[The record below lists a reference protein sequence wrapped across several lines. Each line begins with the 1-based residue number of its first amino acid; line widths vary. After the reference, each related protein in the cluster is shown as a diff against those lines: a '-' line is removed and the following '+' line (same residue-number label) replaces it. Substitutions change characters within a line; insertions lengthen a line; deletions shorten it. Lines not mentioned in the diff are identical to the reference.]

1 MKRIFLLSLFVFFVP
16 ALFFGAPFT
25 DMSYEEFYDQ
35 EAREY
40 VREETKTWWDD
51 DDIADFEQKS
61 KIEFAEKHPMAKE
74 FFKSIPVDYIVKP
87 RLYYAYNDEGDIIF
101 PYTLNIQKDTLD
113 VYLFDFSKDEKGLHG
128 RAEVYFDADDGSEI
142 YLYFDDF
149 YIQNDGTFVSGLSY
163 DDDEYYEN
171 YYIASDDMEIDLFKS
186 YLEKAEDGYRIVSLS
201 PALYTEAFYDEENEM
216 EQIHIGK
223 MVFDT
228 DCRIISC
235 DPYNEAQKIDESE
248 WTYGAVLTSVIWS
261 SESNLFHANGRIDIS
276 SLNIHEEFNDYEIII
291 TQKMLS
297 ITDRKEINFNYNG
310 YPMSTRVLLLEHWRL
325 STDITDIHINDR
337 TYPLSLYFRCSSS
350 DSDWYLYGT
359 SKKEVEEL
367 EKYLC
372 EDDLVLEYLMDSDGL
387 KVTFKSRF
395 PKGAEYMDTY
405 QFLIKPDGSMEY
417 LYIGSSNKMFG
428 IGNEYSNKMF
438 GIGLTALKAEIIYW
452 NNDTHKINI
461 GYPTL
466 LFPDYSMLGPV
477 GYNFTNL
484 RMDMDGNFE
493 TTENTHLPRSTT
505 FFGMPIYLNHFE
517 FADDG
522 IIMSGTLSVPEKVSS
537 VLHTTRLEID
547 RLYVGYDGSIKELV
561 SKNDKK
567 NSYYLP
573 GNGYF
578 ILVENGNHME
588 IEQTEYK
595 PECWVYLEDCILLVS
610 QRFFTADSDIHL
622 KNVRIN
628 FANNEG
634 LDYDSIYIPGGFCIT
649 LNGMKYDVTGGKII
663 SGQTDGITTHCLEFT
678 GKMETSGD
686 DRVPFVMDI
695 DFDGKLRRLQLEQD
709 GKTIELRTFNRVLRL
724 IK

>member
-223 MVFDT
+223 MVFDS

-248 WTYGAVLTSVIWS
+248 WT
-261 SESNLFHANGRIDIS
+261 
-276 SLNIHEEFNDYEIII
+276 
-291 TQKMLS
+291 
-297 ITDRKEINFNYNG
+297 
-310 YPMSTRVLLLEHWRL
+310 
-325 STDITDIHINDR
+325 
-337 TYPLSLYFRCSSS
+337 
-350 DSDWYLYGT
+350 
-359 SKKEVEEL
+359 
-367 EKYLC
+367 
-372 EDDLVLEYLMDSDGL
+372 
-387 KVTFKSRF
+387 
-395 PKGAEYMDTY
+395 
-405 QFLIKPDGSMEY
+405 
-417 LYIGSSNKMFG
+417 
-428 IGNEYSNKMF
+428 
-438 GIGLTALKAEIIYW
+438 
-452 NNDTHKINI
+452 
-461 GYPTL
+461 
-466 LFPDYSMLGPV
+466 
-477 GYNFTNL
+477 
-484 RMDMDGNFE
+484 
-493 TTENTHLPRSTT
+493 
-505 FFGMPIYLNHFE
+505 
-517 FADDG
+517 
-522 IIMSGTLSVPEKVSS
+522 
-537 VLHTTRLEID
+537 
-547 RLYVGYDGSIKELV
+547 
-561 SKNDKK
+561 
-567 NSYYLP
+567 
-573 GNGYF
+573 
-578 ILVENGNHME
+578 
-588 IEQTEYK
+588 
-595 PECWVYLEDCILLVS
+595 
-610 QRFFTADSDIHL
+610 
-622 KNVRIN
+622 
-628 FANNEG
+628 
-634 LDYDSIYIPGGFCIT
+634 
-649 LNGMKYDVTGGKII
+649 
-663 SGQTDGITTHCLEFT
+663 
-678 GKMETSGD
+678 
-686 DRVPFVMDI
+686 
-695 DFDGKLRRLQLEQD
+695 
-709 GKTIELRTFNRVLRL
+709 
-724 IK
+724 